1 MRIIY
6 FDIDTLRADHLGCYG
21 YERPT
26 SPAIDRVAADA
37 VRFTNVYASDLPCLP
52 SRTALSSGRLGIH
65 NGVAGHGG
73 TAAAPFPEGRDRG
86 FRSRDAAE
94 TWASQMQEVG
104 MWTASVS
111 TFPERHS
118 AYHFLAGF
126 NESYNPG
133 TRGLETADQIAD
145 VALDWLGRNATR
157 PDWFLHVH
165 MWDPHTP
172 YRTPESFGEPFA
184 GMPAPSWLDEDVRA
198 HHWSLP
204 GPHSAQEITGFG
216 RHARWEGFPRQPL
229 VASDMAQVQRMF
241 DGYDTGVRYVDH
253 HIDRILRRL
262 AALGIEEEV
271 AVIISADHGET
282 LGELGIYCDHQTADQ
297 HVARVPMIVRWPGLA
312 GGVDGSLHYQIDVAA
327 TLLELSGGSVPERWD
342 GQSFR
347 SALATEEYVGRECLV
362 LTQGAWTAQRAV
374 RFDEWIFIRT
384 FHDSYHGFPDS
395 MLFDLR
401 ADPHEQHDLSEVRP
415 DVVETGTR
423 LLEQWKY
430 AAVAQSPTGVDPLD
444 TVLEEGDPWHA
455 RWRPAEYDD
464 WLEETGRASW
474 VSRVVAD

>member
-26 SPAIDRVAADA
+26 SPAIDAVAADG

-126 NESYNPG
+126 NESYNLG
-133 TRGLETADQIAD
+133 TRGLETADQIAG
-145 VALDWLGRNATR
+145 VASEWLGRNATR

-172 YRTPESFGEPFA
+172 YRTPESFGDPFA
-184 GMPAPSWLDEDVRA
+184 DMPFPRWLNEEVRA

-216 RHARWEGFPRQPL
+216 PHARWEGLSPP
-229 VASDMAQVQRMF
+229 
-241 DGYDTGVRYVDH
+241 
-253 HIDRILRRL
+253 
-262 AALGIEEEV
+262 
-271 AVIISADHGET
+271 T
-282 LGELGIYCDHQTADQ
+282 LGGGRHGAGATD
-297 HVARVPMIVRWPGLA
+297 VRRVRHRGALR
-312 GGVDGSLHYQIDVAA
+312 GS
-327 TLLELSGGSVPERWD
+327 
-342 GQSFR
+342 
-347 SALATEEYVGRECLV
+347 
-362 LTQGAWTAQRAV
+362 
-374 RFDEWIFIRT
+374 
-384 FHDSYHGFPDS
+384 
-395 MLFDLR
+395 
-401 ADPHEQHDLSEVRP
+401 PH
-415 DVVETGTR
+415 
-423 LLEQWKY
+423 
-430 AAVAQSPTGVDPLD
+430 
-444 TVLEEGDPWHA
+444 
-455 RWRPAEYDD
+455 
-464 WLEETGRASW
+464 
-474 VSRVVAD
+474 